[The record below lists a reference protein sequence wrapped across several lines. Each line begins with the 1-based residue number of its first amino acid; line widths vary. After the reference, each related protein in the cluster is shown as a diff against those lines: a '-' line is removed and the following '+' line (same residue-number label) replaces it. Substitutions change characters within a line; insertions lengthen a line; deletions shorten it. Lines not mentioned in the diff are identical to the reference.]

1 MPRALSSGERSSPP
15 AAEPT
20 GASGSTAGPGRE
32 QHQRGENSPK
42 KQNPHTAP
50 RPPCASAGSIVAI
63 TLTVIATVV
72 LVFGAA
78 AYLKMRHSSYGRLRD
93 SHDYGSWGSYNNP
106 LYDDS

>member
-1 MPRALSSGERSSPP
+1 MRCCCRGCFLLLALLLLPAGTAGKTGPGTGVTVQEMPRALSS
-15 AAEPT
+15 
-20 GASGSTAGPGRE
+20 
-32 QHQRGENSPK
+32 
-42 KQNPHTAP
+42 
-50 RPPCASAGSIVAI
+50 GSIVAI